1 MSDEVELL
9 AAHIGTAGPEPLPGE
24 AVGVEVGGEEV
35 AVTGTGADQGSP
47 AQKLLGRPEKLSC
60 KI

>member
-24 AVGVEVGGEEV
+24 AVGVEVGCEEV
-35 AVTGTGADQGSP
+35 AVAGTGADQGGP

-60 KI
+60 QF